1 MGKNEKKKKKHC
13 SFSSRLEKYILIV
26 KMSQDDD
33 IENHF
38 IENDSEQNA
47 IFIMANKVWENRKIR
62 FPSFV
67 LN

>member
-1 MGKNEKKKKKHC
+1 
-13 SFSSRLEKYILIV
+13 
-26 KMSQDDD
+26 MSQDDD